1 LSAPL
6 GKKEKVR
13 PQSFRGE
20 HVFVVM
26 HAFCLFV
33 AILLGVKKRTNQ
45 RASFVFVNTQFEK
58 KEERK
63 KKGIHVS
70 AQMNLVGRL

>member
-1 LSAPL
+1 
-6 GKKEKVR
+6 
-13 PQSFRGE
+13 
-20 HVFVVM
+20 M